1 MKKLKFLA
9 MLLMA
14 MTLSLGFTSCS
25 DDDDD
30 DASDIIGTWV
40 IYATDSWTET
50 ITFNSN
56 GTFLWTEINEYSGNK
71 YYESGTYKYDKK
83 TLVISFDDED
93 EPDYY
98 QVVSNSGTSMVLK
111 YISDSSDGD
120 VEVWTRVK

>member
-30 DASDIIGTWV
+30 DASDIIGTWKHSE
-40 IYATDSWTET
+40 YDWEET
-50 ITFNSN
+50 YTFNEN
-56 GTFLWTEINEYSGNK
+56 GTFLWTEDDYWGK

-83 TLVISFDDED
+83 SLVLSFDDED

>member
-1 MKKLKFLA
+1 MKKIKFLA

-14 MTLSLGFTSCS
+14 MTLSFGFTSCS

-30 DASDIIGTWV
+30 AASDIIGTWKHSG
-40 IYATDSWTET
+40 DDWEET
-50 ITFNSN
+50 YTFNEN
-56 GTFLWTEINEYSGNK
+56 GTFLLTEYDEYWGDK
-71 YYESGTYKYDKK
+71 YYETGTYKYDKK
-83 TLVISFDDED
+83 SLVLSFDDDDYPE
-93 EPDYY
+93 YY